1 MESRRVLKE
10 IYVGIG
16 IHVFAFLILGIFL
29 MRPFWLFAISLLVG
43 GVAAALLVYHIYD
56 CLDQALDMEQKSARQ
71 FTSLRSLLRLVV
83 RAALMIIAIQI
94 HWVCFVGVTVGLLS
108 PKVSSYLNPKVK
120 KFLGIIE
127 RSDESNKINKNRR
140 K

>member
-16 IHVFAFLILGIFL
+16 IHVFVFLILGIFL
-29 MRPFWLFAISLLVG
+29 MRPFWMFAISLLIG

-56 CLDQALDMEQKSARQ
+56 CLDQALDMEQKDARQ

-83 RAALMIIAIQI
+83 RSALMIVAIMI
-94 HWVCFVGVTVGLLS
+94 HWTCFVGVTVGLLS

-120 KFLGIIE
+120 KLVNRFEGVDDTLDIE
-127 RSDESNKINKNRR
+127 ENK
-140 K
+140 